1 MAESLPLFP
10 LGTVLL
16 PSGSLPLHIFE
27 PRYRQLTVDL
37 CSGKF
42 PDRQFGVVAV
52 RPGWSATAC
61 DIEEAHSIGCTA
73 ELREANRLP
82 DGRFDLL
89 TTGRRRFRLLAID
102 PDAEPYLMAEVEWLP
117 DLVPT
122 ADSRAAL
129 DGLAAAARAAHA
141 RYLRAAPAGQGPA
154 SEPHKFAEARPEE
167 LAHLIASECLLAD
180 TDRQRLLEQRCPAH
194 RLQMVR
200 RAVNRETGILANL
213 RAVPAPVANL
223 GPRASAN

>member
-42 PDRQFGVVAV
+42 PERQFGIVAV
-52 RPGWSATAC
+52 RPGWSVTAC
-61 DIEEAHSIGCTA
+61 DIEEVHSIGCTA
-73 ELREANRLP
+73 ELREAARLP

-89 TTGRRRFRLLAID
+89 TTGVRRFRLRSID
-102 PDAEPYLMAEVEWLP
+102 PNAEPYLMAEVEWLP
-117 DLVPT
+117 DLAPT
-122 ADSRAAL
+122 SAL
-129 DGLAAAARAAHA
+129 HEAMSELAAAARAAHG
-141 RYLRAAPAGQGPA
+141 RYRHATPAGQSGGSSAGPQGA
-154 SEPHKFAEARPEE
+154 PED
-167 LAHLIASECLLAD
+167 LAHLIASDCLLD
-180 TDRQRLLEQRCPAH
+180 VTDRQRLLEQRCPAR
-194 RLQMVR
+194 RLQMIR
-200 RAVNRETGILANL
+200 RILNRETGILANL
-213 RAVPAPVANL
+213 RAVPAPVADF